1 MFGSAIL
8 ETLTGMVFIFAM
20 MSLVIMA
27 INEQLASCFKWRA
40 KDLQKGIESMLDSKS
55 LSKEIYVHP
64 VIFGLWKTRG
74 NMLGVNAVN
83 KGTTASIGDS
93 AEQTLAKRMWA
104 GAKNWY
110 RGSDPIERPPSYIPS
125 HQLAKAVID
134 IVNTRS
140 FSAKETGELIV
151 GCTEGACQ
159 EFKDLKEKINGM
171 PDSQLK
177 AALNALCNESCES
190 ITDLEKKLSNWFDNG
205 MDRIS
210 GWYRR
215 RVQMWS
221 ILIAAIVV
229 IGFNVDCLEMA
240 TKLYKD
246 AGLRSTLTVHAQTAT
261 MTASSQELLNSM
273 GALPVGW
280 VEAPWDTW
288 LKKSGSVFQI
298 WIASKVLGFIMSI
311 AAVTLGAPFWFDL
324 LSLLMSVRL
333 AGGKPNKAD
342 KSGNPALS

>member
-27 INEQLASCFKWRA
+27 VNEQLAACFKWRA

-74 NMLGVNAVN
+74 NMFGCSAAN
-83 KGTTASIGDS
+83 KGDAESS
-93 AEQTLAKRMWA
+93 ADNAGQNLVKRTW
-104 GAKNWY
+104 GRIKNWY
-110 RGSDPIERPPSYIPS
+110 HGSDPIERPPSYIPS

-151 GCTEGACQ
+151 GCTEGACK

-177 AALNALCNESCES
+177 AALNALCNDSCES
-190 ITDLEKKLSNWFDNG
+190 IADLEMKLSNWFDNG

-215 RVQMWS
+215 RVQLWS
-221 ILIAAIVV
+221 IIIAAIVV

-246 AGLRSTLTVHAQTAT
+246 AGLRSTLTVHAQTAN

-280 VEAPWDTW
+280 IEAPWDTW
-288 LKKSGSVFQI
+288 SRKVGAVFTI
-298 WIASKVLGFIMSI
+298 WIASKVMGFTMSI

-342 KSGNPALS
+342 QSGNPALS

>member
-1 MFGSAIL
+1 
-8 ETLTGMVFIFAM
+8 
-20 MSLVIMA
+20 
-27 INEQLASCFKWRA
+27 
-40 KDLQKGIESMLDSKS
+40 
-55 LSKEIYVHP
+55 
-64 VIFGLWKTRG
+64 
-74 NMLGVNAVN
+74 
-83 KGTTASIGDS
+83 
-93 AEQTLAKRMWA
+93 
-104 GAKNWY
+104 
-110 RGSDPIERPPSYIPS
+110 
-125 HQLAKAVID
+125 
-134 IVNTRS
+134 
-140 FSAKETGELIV
+140 
-151 GCTEGACQ
+151 
-159 EFKDLKEKINGM
+159 M

-190 ITDLEKKLSNWFDNG
+190 IAELEKKISNWFDNG

-280 VEAPWDTW
+280 GEAPWNTW
-288 LKKSGSVFQI
+288 LKKSGSVFTI

-342 KSGNPALS
+342 QSGNPALS

>member
-1 MFGSAIL
+1 M
-8 ETLTGMVFIFAM
+8 
-20 MSLVIMA
+20 
-27 INEQLASCFKWRA
+27 
-40 KDLQKGIESMLDSKS
+40 
-55 LSKEIYVHP
+55 
-64 VIFGLWKTRG
+64 
-74 NMLGVNAVN
+74 
-83 KGTTASIGDS
+83 
-93 AEQTLAKRMWA
+93 
-104 GAKNWY
+104 
-110 RGSDPIERPPSYIPS
+110 
-125 HQLAKAVID
+125 
-134 IVNTRS
+134 
-140 FSAKETGELIV
+140 
-151 GCTEGACQ
+151 
-159 EFKDLKEKINGM
+159 
-171 PDSQLK
+171 
-177 AALNALCNESCES
+177 
-190 ITDLEKKLSNWFDNG
+190 
-205 MDRIS
+205 
-210 GWYRR
+210 
-215 RVQMWS
+215 
-221 ILIAAIVV
+221 IAAIVV

-246 AGLRSTLTVHAQTAT
+246 AGLRSTLTVHAQTAN